1 MEKLK
6 CGPIVDLRGDD
17 MARVVWDLVREKLI
31 LPYVDMDLK
40 AFDLSIENRNQTND
54 LVTLEATEAL
64 KLYNVGVKCATITA
78 EKDVL
83 EMYHLKRMWKS
94 PNSAIR
100 NALGGA
106 LFREPIVC
114 RNIPPL
120 VKQWRKPIIIARHA
134 YGDQYKG
141 KDFVVPG
148 PGVLEIRYTP
158 VTGSPYHIKV
168 HEFED
173 TLGVAAAMFNTDKS
187 ITEFAYS
194 CFQFALQRNYPLYL
208 STKETI
214 MKKYD
219 GRFKDI
225 FERLYDKKYKP
236 RFLEKNIYF
245 QHRLMDDM
253 VARAMRMEG
262 GFVWA
267 CKNYDGD
274 VQADFVAQG
283 FGSLGLMTSVLICPD
298 GKTLVT
304 EAAHGT
310 VTKHYRRHK
319 AGLETSTNS
328 LSSVYSWTKG
338 LAHRGKLDDNS
349 KLIAFARALERVCME
364 TVESGYMTKD
374 LALCVKGFGNVERP
388 DYLNT
393 FEFVDKLAEQMD
405 IRYRELFH
413 EDAAGA
419 SG

>member
-6 CGPIVDLRGDD
+6 CGPVVEMRGDD
-17 MARVVWDLVREKLI
+17 MARVVWDLVRERLI
-31 LPYVDMDLK
+31 QPYVDADLQV
-40 AFDLSIENRNQTND
+40 FDLSIEHRNQTND
-54 LVTLEATEAL
+54 MVTLEAAEAL
-64 KLYNVGVKCATITA
+64 KTHNVGVKCATITA

-83 EMYHLKRMWKS
+83 EKYHLKRMWMS
-94 PNSAIR
+94 PNAAIR

-106 LFREPIVC
+106 VFREPIVC

-134 YGDQYKG
+134 FGDQYNG

-148 PGVLEIRYTP
+148 PGTLQIKY
-158 VTGSPYHIKV
+158 SPTIGAPYNVDIYD
-168 HEFED
+168 FDD
-173 TLGVAAAMFNTDKS
+173 TLGVAAAMCNTDRS
-187 ITEFAYS
+187 ITEFAYC
-194 CFQFALQRNYPLYL
+194 CFQFALQRGYPLYL

-219 GRFKDI
+219 GRFKGI
-225 FERLYDKKYKP
+225 FELLYQKKYKS
-236 RFLEKNIYF
+236 RFMEKGIFF

-253 VARAMRMEG
+253 VARSLRMEG

-274 VQADFVAQG
+274 IQSDFIAQG

-298 GKTLVT
+298 NKTTMT

-310 VTKHYRRHK
+310 VTKHYRRHT

-328 LSSVYSWTKG
+328 LSSVYTWTKG
-338 LAHRGKLDDNS
+338 LAHRGKLDGNA
-349 KLIAFARALERVCME
+349 KLIAFARCLERVCLD
-364 TVESGYMTKD
+364 TVESGFMTKD
-374 LALCVKGFGNVERP
+374 LASCVKGFGKVDRR

-405 IRYRELFH
+405 IRFKELFT
-413 EDAAGA
+413 EEVVQ
-419 SG
+419 